1 MSLSARGVAG
11 PVPAEKYNCP
21 PLLKGVTMQAPGPGP
36 GAGPPTIYDVAR
48 RAQVSIAT
56 VSRALNGHGYL
67 KAETRKRV
75 LQAVRDL
82 NFVPNGPARQL
93 STRST
98 KVIALAYVRPAEDQ
112 MPEVEEDSLLF
123 IDAVIRGA
131 ELSAQRYGYSLLLS
145 GVKEG
150 SSSQPVVDLTGKADG
165 IMVLGRVLAER
176 RVASLARR
184 SPLVQLAGTG
194 HSQAGVSVRVDN
206 VQGMRAVA
214 QHMVSEHGLTRF
226 AFMSGKAESPDS
238 TARQD
243 AFGTVVA
250 EMGGRVEG
258 TAQGWG
264 ADWTAAGASKVMAQ
278 RLASGAELPQ
288 AIVCASDP
296 MAIGVLQA
304 LRDAGVEVP
313 ADIKV
318 TGFDDI
324 PVARHLSP
332 ALTTVR
338 QPSQQLGAAGVE
350 ALIGLIEGRPN
361 TQRDWVMPTQ
371 LVVRASCGC
380 PPA

>member
-1 MSLSARGVAG
+1 
-11 PVPAEKYNCP
+11 
-21 PLLKGVTMQAPGPGP
+21 MQGQSPGSGS
-36 GAGPPTIYDVAR
+36 GPPTIYDVAR
-48 RAQVSIAT
+48 LAQVSIAT

-75 LQAVRDL
+75 LQAVKEL

-98 KVIALAYVRPAEDQ
+98 KVIALAYVRPPEHQ

-131 ELSAQRYGYSLLLS
+131 ELAAQRYGYSLLLS

-150 SSSQPVVDLTGKADG
+150 SSGQTVVDLTGKADG
-165 IMVLGRVLAER
+165 ILVLGRVLAER
-176 RVASLARR
+176 RVASMAKR
-184 SPLVQLAGTG
+184 SPVVLLAGTG
-194 HSQAGVSVRVDN
+194 RSQGAVNVRVDN
-206 VQGMRAVA
+206 VQGMEAVA
-214 QHMVSEHGLTRF
+214 QHLVAQHGLSRF
-226 AFMSGKAESPDS
+226 AFMAGKAESADS
-238 TARQD
+238 TTRQD
-243 AFGTVVA
+243 AFSAMVA
-250 EMGGRVEG
+250 KLGATVEG
-258 TAQGWG
+258 PEQGWD
-264 ADWTAAGASKVMAQ
+264 ADWTAAGASKVTTEQ
-278 RLASGAELPQ
+278 LASGSPLPE

-304 LRDAGVEVP
+304 LRDGGIQVP
-313 ADIKV
+313 SEIKV

-324 PVARHLSP
+324 PIARHLSP

-350 ALIGLIEGRPN
+350 ALIGLMEDRPN
-361 TQRDWVMPTQ
+361 AQRDWVLPTQ

-380 PPA
+380 PPPSSARPELLKH